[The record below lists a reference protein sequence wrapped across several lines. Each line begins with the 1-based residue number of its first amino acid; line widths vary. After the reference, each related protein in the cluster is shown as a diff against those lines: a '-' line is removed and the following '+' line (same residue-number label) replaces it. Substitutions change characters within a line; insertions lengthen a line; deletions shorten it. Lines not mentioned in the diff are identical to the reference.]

1 MLKHGHKIFQSK
13 HTTRKVSSK
22 HLEYEFAVE
31 YELNMK
37 DNKLR
42 EFFNLQ
48 KKTPE
53 NLKAFIDVLDSR
65 DVTKSINLH
74 GDVEFIANIPDKKN
88 QNIIKIIRAL
98 FVRSNGETKY
108 INLEVAFDKNARK
121 DVLIQLNNA

>member
-1 MLKHGHKIFQSK
+1 
-13 HTTRKVSSK
+13 
-22 HLEYEFAVE
+22 
-31 YELNMK
+31 MK

-98 FVRSNGETKY
+98 FVRSNAETKY

>member
-1 MLKHGHKIFQSK
+1 
-13 HTTRKVSSK
+13 
-22 HLEYEFAVE
+22 
-31 YELNMK
+31 MK